1 MSQNPILSHKSQF
14 CNTEVHSVSQI
25 SFLLTMSH
33 KSAEL
38 CFSKVTVVERNELIE
53 FCPDKNQFCGRKD
66 FCQQKLI
73 CPDKNIL

>member
-1 MSQNPILSHKSQF
+1 MSQNPTLSHK
-14 CNTEVHSVSQI
+14 NYSVTQKSI
-25 SFLLTMSH
+25 LFHKIHFFLTMSH

-38 CFSKVTVVERNELIE
+38 CFSKVTVVKRNELIE